1 MKPNREINMNK
12 NKNVTLN
19 NGIKMPVLG
28 FGVFQIPDFD
38 ECKKAV
44 LEALNNGYRLIDT
57 AAAYLNER
65 AVGEAIKE
73 SGVDR
78 KDIFVTTKLW
88 VQDAGY
94 DNTKKAIDASL
105 SRLGLDYLD
114 LYLIHQPLG
123 DVYGSWRAMED
134 AYKAGKLKAIG
145 VANFEN
151 DRLQDLM
158 MHNEIKPMVNQIEL
172 HPFYAQPERV
182 QWLLD
187 NDIVPE
193 AWGPFAEGKKG
204 IFTDPTIK
212 EIADKHNKTNGQVI
226 LRWLNQRNIVVIPKS
241 VHESRIIENSQIFDF
256 SLDDKEMKQM
266 STLDDD
272 VSLFGNMHD
281 PATVKQLGG
290 ARFNY

>member
-1 MKPNREINMNK
+1 MDKEI
-12 NKNVTLN
+12 TLN
-19 NGIKMPVLG
+19 NGIEMPTLG

-38 ECKKAV
+38 ECKKSV

-94 DNTKKAIDASL
+94 ENTQKAIEASL
-105 SRLGLDYLD
+105 SRLGLDYID

-134 AYKAGKLKAIG
+134 AYKAGKLKALG

-158 MHNEIKPMVNQIEL
+158 MHNEIKPTVDQIEL
-172 HPFYAQPERV
+172 HPFFAQSERV

-204 IFTDPTIK
+204 IFTNPTIK
-212 EIADKHNKTNGQVI
+212 EIADEYNKTNGQVI

-241 VHESRIIENSQIFDF
+241 VHEARIIENSQIFDF
-256 SLDDKEMKQM
+256 NLTDEEMKQM
-266 STLDDD
+266 STLDDG

-290 ARFNY
+290 ATFNIN

>member
-1 MKPNREINMNK
+1 MRPNKEINM

-19 NGIKMPVLG
+19 NGVKMPILG

-105 SRLGLDYLD
+105 ERLDLDYID

-172 HPFYAQPERV
+172 HPFYAQPQRV

-212 EIADKHNKTNGQVI
+212 EIADKHNKSNGQVI

-256 SLDDKEMKQM
+256 RLDDEEMKQM
-266 STLDDD
+266 STLDDG

>member
-1 MKPNREINMNK
+1 MDKK
-12 NKNVTLN
+12 VTLN
-19 NGIKMPVLG
+19 NGIEMPTLG

-44 LEALNNGYRLIDT
+44 LAALNNGYRLIDT
-57 AAAYLNER
+57 AAAYMNER

-94 DNTKKAIDASL
+94 ENTQKAIDASL
-105 SRLGLDYLD
+105 ARLGLDYID

-134 AYKAGKLKAIG
+134 AYKAGKLKALG

-158 MHNEIKPMVNQIEL
+158 MHNEIKPTVDQIEL
-172 HPFYAQPERV
+172 HPFFAQSDRV

-212 EIADKHNKTNGQVI
+212 EIADKYNKTNGQVI

-241 VHESRIIENSQIFDF
+241 VHEARIIENSEIFDF
-256 SLDDKEMKQM
+256 ELTDAEMKQM
-266 STLDDD
+266 STLDEG

-281 PATVKQLGG
+281 PATVKQLGDVK
-290 ARFNY
+290 FNY

>member
-1 MKPNREINMNK
+1 MNK
-12 NKNVTLN
+12 KVMLN
-19 NGIKMPVLG
+19 NGVEMPTLG
-28 FGVFQIPDFD
+28 FGVFQIPDFN
-38 ECKKAV
+38 ECKKAI
-44 LEALNNGYRLIDT
+44 LDALNNGYRLIDT

-73 SGVDR
+73 SGIDR

-94 DNTKKAIDASL
+94 ENTKKAIDSSL
-105 SRLGLDYLD
+105 SRLGLDYID

-134 AYKAGKLKAIG
+134 AYKVGKLKALG

-158 MHNEIKPMVNQIEL
+158 MHNEIKPAVDQIEL
-172 HPFYAQPERV
+172 HPFYAQTERV

-212 EIADKHNKTNGQVI
+212 EIADEHNKTNGQVI

-241 VHESRIIENSQIFDF
+241 VHEARIIENSQIFDF
-256 SLDDKEMKQM
+256 SLSSEEMKKM
-266 STLDDD
+266 NTLDDG

-281 PATVKQLGG
+281 PETVRQLGG
-290 ARFNY
+290 AKFNY

>member
-1 MKPNREINMNK
+1 M

-19 NGIKMPVLG
+19 NGVKMPILG

-65 AVGEAIKE
+65 AVGEAIKV

-105 SRLGLDYLD
+105 ERLDLDYID

-212 EIADKHNKTNGQVI
+212 EIADKHNKSNGQVI

-241 VHESRIIENSQIFDF
+241 VHKSRIIENSQIFDF
-256 SLDDKEMKQM
+256 SLDDEEMKQM
-266 STLDDD
+266 STLDDG

>member
-1 MKPNREINMNK
+1 MDKEI
-12 NKNVTLN
+12 TLN
-19 NGIKMPVLG
+19 NGIEMPTLG

-38 ECKKAV
+38 ECKKSV

-94 DNTKKAIDASL
+94 ENTQKAIEASL
-105 SRLGLDYLD
+105 SRLGLDYID

-134 AYKAGKLKAIG
+134 AYKAGKLKALG

-158 MHNEIKPMVNQIEL
+158 MHNEIKPTVDQIEL
-172 HPFYAQPERV
+172 HPFFAQSERV

-204 IFTDPTIK
+204 IFTNPTIK
-212 EIADKHNKTNGQVI
+212 EIADKYNKTNGQVI

-241 VHESRIIENSQIFDF
+241 VHEARIIENSQIFDF
-256 SLDDKEMKQM
+256 NLTDEEMKQM
-266 STLDDD
+266 STLDDG

-290 ARFNY
+290 ATFNIN